1 MARLLKWMP
10 KIGEIFRKIDF
21 YSEECLLNMYKN
33 LDAFNA
39 RFAKIREDFDEIDKK
54 FTNINQNYDQD
65 SEQNSL
71 VHLLM
76 CLYLDHNGFCK
87 DLFLNKT

>member
-1 MARLLKWMP
+1 
-10 KIGEIFRKIDF
+10 
-21 YSEECLLNMYKN
+21 MYKN
-33 LDAFNA
+33 FDAFNA
-39 RFAKIREDFDEIDKK
+39 RYAKIREDFDEIDKK

-65 SEQNSL
+65 SEQKSL